1 MKKLLNDFF
10 DRYFH
15 DEESIIL
22 LLLLSAGLAVLL
34 MLGGVLAPLIAAVII
49 AYLMQG
55 LVNLL
60 LRYGVSERVA
70 FLAVYT
76 LFIGLF
82 LVLLLYLMPHFV
94 L

>member
-15 DEESIIL
+15 DEESLIL
-22 LLLLSAGLAVLL
+22 LILLAVGLILL
-34 MLGGVLAPLIAAVII
+34 VLIGEFLAPLIAAIVI

-60 LRYGVSERVA
+60 LHSRVIRA
-70 FLAVYT
+70 ARSCSV
-76 LFIGLF
+76 
-82 LVLLLYLMPHFV
+82 VHA
-94 L
+94 

>member
-60 LRYGVSERVA
+60 LQR
-70 FLAVYT
+70 
-76 LFIGLF
+76 FIVQHLGF
-82 LVLLLYLMPHFV
+82 KICRI
-94 L
+94 